1 MEKRKQYRHLNAF
14 VLLALAEAPRHGAAV
29 HDALLHK
36 LPVFKADT
44 GAVYRALQK
53 LERDGEIASGW
64 DTGQSGPPRKI
75 YRLTP
80 LGWERLGFWK
90 GDIETRMRI
99 LSVFLEAY
107 EGLTPPQPDEGD
119 RS

>member
-14 VLLALAEAPRHGAAV
+14 VLMALAETPSHGAAV

-53 LERDGEIASGW
+53 LEREGEITSEW
-64 DTGQSGPPRKI
+64 DTQASGPPRKV

-80 LGWERLGFWK
+80 LGWEKLALWK
-90 GDIETRMRI
+90 QDIEMRMRI
-99 LSVFLEAY
+99 LTVFLETY
-107 EGLTPPQPDEGD
+107 DRLVPPEGA
-119 RS
+119 S